1 MIRIERMTAGALRRG
16 GLSGGRL
23 SLVVMDTLYRRGAS
37 RRALERA
44 ARSRLGVKHPAYSDA
59 SPVEYPPPGI
69 RRDLRGVLVGEVR
82 LTRDARWEDGT
93 LYAHMP
99 EVVSG
104 ALVGRRLGD
113 VLDHPD
119 ADPETLIREP
129 VRGDALLSVMR
140 EEVPLQ
146 RPTLL
151 ERLTHPRYRMRLWI
165 EEHMDDAEVP
175 AWHRRN
181 TLLLVLG
188 SLLVSAMVTG
198 LHAKGEVGATAMAA
212 MWLST
217 LYLASNAVGAH
228 RPRRFSLLHGTQAAV
243 HERHERTMTELEKE
257 TNG

>member
-23 SLVVMDTLYRRGAS
+23 SLVVMDTVHGRARS

-44 ARSRLGVKHPAYSDA
+44 ARSRLGIRHPAYSGS

-69 RRDLRGVLVGEVR
+69 GRDPRGVLVGEIR
-82 LTRDARWEDGT
+82 LTRDAKWEDGT
-93 LYAHMP
+93 LYASMP
-99 EVVSG
+99 DVLSD
-104 ALVGRRLGD
+104 AIVGRRLGD

-119 ADPETLIREP
+119 VDMEAVIREP
-129 VRGDALLSVMR
+129 VCSDALLSVPR

-146 RPTLL
+146 RPTLR
-151 ERLTHPRYRMRLWI
+151 EHLTHPRYRLRLWI
-165 EEHMDDAEVP
+165 EEHMDDAEIP

-181 TLLLVLG
+181 TLLLVAG

-198 LHAKGEVGATAMAA
+198 LHARGDVGTTATAAL
-212 MWLST
+212 WLST
-217 LYLASNAVGAH
+217 LYLVSNAVGAH

-243 HERHERTMTELEKE
+243 HERHERIMRELEKE
-257 TNG
+257 TNA

>member
-23 SLVVMDTLYRRGAS
+23 SLVVMDTVHRRGAS

-44 ARSRLGVKHPAYSDA
+44 ARTRLGVKHPAYSDA

-69 RRDLRGVLVGEVR
+69 RRDPRGVLVGTIR
-82 LTRDARWEDGT
+82 LARDATWEDGT
-93 LYAHMP
+93 LYARMP
-99 EVVSG
+99 EVVSE
-104 ALVGRRLGD
+104 ALIGRRLGD

-119 ADPETLIREP
+119 VDAEAVIRKP
-129 VRGDALLSVMR
+129 VHGDALLSVTR

-146 RPTLL
+146 RPTMR
-151 ERLTHPRYRMRLWI
+151 ERLTHPGYRLRLWI

-188 SLLVSAMVTG
+188 SLLVSAMITG
-198 LHAKGEVGATAMAA
+198 LHAQGEVGTTAMVA
-212 MWLST
+212 MWMST
-217 LYLASNAVGAH
+217 LYLISNAVGAH
-228 RPRRFSLLHGTQAAV
+228 RPRRFSFLHGTQAAV